1 MRSLKSPPSHGVW
14 GSNHPLVLQL
24 KGKVCLACSSMFYKQ
39 KPYLVGFLFC
49 IGCISAS
56 KSRTPDVPQ
65 AWMNLYYQYYN
76 NLKHKLQKSLFIWVA
91 CFIKTDVTPFF
102 PGIAHSQFMRFM
114 VPSAFF
120 VGTATNPW
128 NQGRRFCKQG
138 VKDHI
143 LTIYQELR
151 VQSPPGGFGQCWM
164 LLTKGWSF
172 LHALRSW
179 VSRLNAMPDMT
190 CGLLQTKT
198 TSWNSAHPP
207 IGGRT
212 LRYNLVEPWQG
223 SSLLT
228 YLNERST
235 RLHSFL
241 NKR

>member
-39 KPYLVGFLFC
+39 KPYLVGVLFC

-151 VQSPPGGFGQCWM
+151 VRAVLDATHKRMVLPPRLA
-164 LLTKGWSF
+164 LLGKP
-172 LHALRSW
+172 AEC
-179 VSRLNAMPDMT
+179 NAWHDLWP
-190 CGLLQTKT
+190 
-198 TSWNSAHPP
+198 SANQDN
-207 IGGRT
+207 IM
-212 LRYNLVEPWQG
+212 
-223 SSLLT
+223 
-228 YLNERST
+228 
-235 RLHSFL
+235 
-241 NKR
+241 K